1 MAQAEAERR
10 TSNEL
15 NSKTEEFSKYRR
27 AKSGELS
34 NLQAS
39 YDSLKQSHESAQ
51 ASLKALQSSHTT
63 QSHQLTQALAK
74 VQDLT
79 GQLAEQEATYASE
92 ASGLRRLVAMMEERE
107 QQAKE
112 IVESIEKEWVG
123 VGDKAEKRE
132 ALLKD
137 EVERERKAREEAEKR
152 VYQLETVLDRMG
164 RGELPAP
171 GRTAPSTPLRTPR
184 TSGSVADVVA
194 NLSPTVAM
202 ASKTQKS
209 GKTFTEVYADYVRL
223 QDEFAQKCAEYD
235 HMDRTLTAVLAQIEE
250 RASHL
255 STIRNLLSEP
265 SCRRP
270 FFHNNAQNTNDSSL
284 RRQSFLLSSPKRLV
298 NVKCKAISLRK
309 TPKSRISRSVKM
321 SC

>member
-1 MAQAEAERR
+1 M
-10 TSNEL
+10 
-15 NSKTEEFSKYRR
+15 EEFSKYCHT
-27 AKSGELS
+27 KSGELS

-39 YDSLKQSHESAQ
+39 YDSLKQSHESSQ

-63 QSHQLTQALAK
+63 QSHK
-74 VQDLT
+74 
-79 GQLAEQEATYASE
+79 
-92 ASGLRRLVAMMEERE
+92 M
-107 QQAKE
+107 
-112 IVESIEKEWVG
+112 
-123 VGDKAEKRE
+123 
-132 ALLKD
+132 
-137 EVERERKAREEAEKR
+137 
-152 VYQLETVLDRMG
+152 
-164 RGELPAP
+164 
-171 GRTAPSTPLRTPR
+171 
-184 TSGSVADVVA
+184 
-194 NLSPTVAM
+194 
-202 ASKTQKS
+202 QKS
-209 GKTFTEVYADYVRL
+209 GKTFTEVYADFVRL

-298 NVKCKAISLRK
+298 NMKCKAISLRK
-309 TPKSRISRSVKM
+309 TPKSRISHSVKM

>member
-1 MAQAEAERR
+1 LAQAEAER

-27 AKSGELS
+27 TKSAELS

-51 ASLKALQSSHTT
+51 ASMKALQSSHTT

-74 VQDLT
+74 VQDIT

-112 IVESIEKEWVG
+112 IVDSIEKEWVG
-123 VGDKAEKRE
+123 VGEKAEKRE

-137 EVERERKAREEAEKR
+137 EAERERKAREEAEKR

-164 RGELPAP
+164 RGELPVP
-171 GRTAPSTPLRTPR
+171 GRSTPSTPLRTPR
-184 TSGSVADVVA
+184 TSNSVADVVA

-250 RASHL
+250 RVSRPSGA
-255 STIRNLLSEP
+255 RNSRSEP
-265 SCRRP
+265 SRRRP
-270 FFHNNAQNTNDSSL
+270 FFRSNVQNMNDSSL
-284 RRQSFLLSSPKRLV
+284 RHRSLPLSSLKRLL
-298 NVKCKAISLRK
+298 NAKHKATLLRK
-309 TPKSRISRSVKM
+309 APRS
-321 SC
+321 